1 MEAALIREDYGHFVF
16 GHGGQVEGG
25 VFESQVELGR
35 CRQVFREIRSEGG
48 TLLDLDGQGW
58 LGVCQNGMI
67 GVIEAC
73 DVKGMCL
80 VRI

>member
-1 MEAALIREDYGHFVF
+1 M
-16 GHGGQVEGG
+16 
-25 VFESQVELGR
+25 
-35 CRQVFREIRSEGG
+35 RQVFRDERSEGG

-58 LGVCQNGMI
+58 LGVPQDGMI
-67 GVIEAC
+67 GVGVAC

>member
-16 GHGGQVEGG
+16 SNRGKVEGG
-25 VFESQVELGR
+25 VFESQVEL
-35 CRQVFREIRSEGG
+35 CMRQVFREIRSEGG
-48 TLLDLDGQGW
+48 ALLDLDGQGW
-58 LGVCQNGMI
+58 LGVCQDGMI
-67 GVIEAC
+67 GVGVAC